1 MSDVPFRLESSNF
14 TRPANVTAYASGQ
27 LVANNTTPGSVV
39 PLSWSIH
46 RNPSGSVRIKRAKIK
61 KSTNGL
67 TGAAFRLHLYTAS
80 PTVTNGDGGVW
91 LSTESGYLGF
101 IDVTIDKAF
110 SDGGGAAANHGA
122 PVYTNIIDLLVRL
135 TGTKGIAS
143 EVKIYGLL
151 EARGAYTPGNAE
163 VITVSLELEPQ

>member
-1 MSDVPFRLESSNF
+1 VEYSPEPERVGPDQARQDQEVYER
-14 TRPANVTAYASGQ
+14 A
-27 LVANNTTPGSVV
+27 
-39 PLSWSIH
+39 H
-46 RNPSGSVRIKRAKIK
+46 RC
-61 KSTNGL
+61 
-67 TGAAFRLHLYTAS
+67 AFRLHLYTAS

-135 TGTKGIAS
+135 TGTKGLAS

-163 VITVSLELEPQ
+163 VFTVSLEIEPQ

>member
-1 MSDVPFRLESSNF
+1 
-14 TRPANVTAYASGQ
+14 VTSGQ

-39 PLSWSIH
+39 PLSWNIH

-61 KSTNGL
+61 KSTNV
-67 TGAAFRLHLYTAS
+67 TTTASFRLHLYAAS

-91 LSTESGYLGF
+91 LSTESSYLGF
-101 IDVTIDKAF
+101 IDVVVDKAF
-110 SDGGGAAANHGA
+110 SDAGGNAANHGA
-122 PVYTNIIDLLVRL
+122 PVYTNIIDMLVRL

-163 VITVSLELEPQ
+163 VFTVSLEIEPQ